1 MAFTKPK
8 SNQTPYATPGELY
21 RNLPRRPGAVSGLW
35 AHQSQMLKEY
45 TEDVNQS
52 DIALELP
59 TGTGKTLI
67 GLLIA
72 EWNRQRYNQQVL
84 YACPTRQLA
93 DQVYDAASREG
104 IDVTLL
110 TGSHA
115 DWPPNSRVQYEAAQR
130 IGVTTYNSIFNSN
143 PKLADPSVILFDDA
157 HAGEQ
162 YVAEAYSIS
171 LSRKRDPSEYR
182 QILKIISPAI
192 NEVFFERLQAED
204 PDPGIIEEVRLVL
217 PLRQPK
223 MTRNLT
229 AALSALKKPHSYR
242 FTMIRQGIA
251 SCLIYVSFSEILI
264 RPYIPPTSHNRLFN
278 QARQR
283 VYLSATLGEGGEL
296 ERAFGRYNIKRLRQP
311 DEDIAP
317 RSGRRFFV
325 FPEFISNSDAWVLT
339 RDIVAQAGK
348 ALVLS
353 QRITTATEDAKKMAQ
368 SSWPILG
375 STEDASTSMKKFIE
389 AKHAIC
395 ALAARYDGLDLPGK
409 VCQLIVFDGTPDQLN
424 LQERFL
430 QRNAQAGV
438 ALGARVRTRI
448 IQGGGRCTRGPED
461 AAIVLIMGSLS
472 NYLVRPETLGA
483 LTPELQAEIKF
494 GLLNSQNG
502 TREDM
507 FENVCAFLNQDTDD
521 TWRTEAEPTLIEYR
535 RQAVQNSSPGSQQ
548 LSDCVDKE
556 INAWASAYA
565 GSWKK
570 AALHARAVCNTLGNG
585 GNATRKYQAFWKY
598 LEAAWTDMAAEES
611 GNSLEK
617 ATSRQLLAE
626 AAKQAG
632 GSSWIDQMAQF
643 PEMVTPA
650 LNCVDGLA
658 AKNVATLLDSSLNE
672 NKQHDRLGRMQENL
686 AQKDANKFESA
697 LSVLGQLLGAEAKK
711 PAKHGRCDST
721 WCWGNELWFA
731 LEAKSEHIPTGVI
744 SIKDL
749 RQSNDQLKLLADDR
763 TCTAVPPNSAVI
775 IISPKPGVHHDAITI
790 ANDCVYLTHPAT
802 IRAIAADTATAWNRL
817 LAGRAGKDTDS
828 LRTFAA
834 QTLRGFG
841 LLPSDLCRRLTDKPI
856 GRTN

>member
-8 SNQTPYATPGELY
+8 SNRTSYSTPGELY
-21 RNLPRRPGAVSGLW
+21 RDLPRRTGAVPGLW
-35 AHQSQMLKEY
+35 AHQSEMLKAY
-45 TEDVNQS
+45 TENTNQS

-72 EWNRQRYNQQVL
+72 EWNRQRYNQHVL

-93 DQVYDAASREG
+93 DQVYDAANREG
-104 IDVTLL
+104 IDVALL
-110 TGSHA
+110 TGSHMN
-115 DWPPNSRVQYEAAQR
+115 WTPNSKVQYEAAQR

-162 YVAEAYSIS
+162 YVAEAYSIT
-171 LSRKRDPSEYR
+171 LNRKRDSDEYR
-182 QILKIISPAI
+182 QILDIVGPAI
-192 NEVFFERLQAED
+192 NKVFLERLKVED
-204 PDPGIIEEVRLVL
+204 PDPGITGEVRLVL
-217 PLRQPK
+217 PLRQPG
-223 MTRNLT
+223 MTKDLT
-229 AALSALKKPHSYR
+229 AVLSTLKDPHSYR
-242 FTMIRQGIA
+242 FAMIRQGIT

-283 VYLSATLGEGGEL
+283 IYLSATLGEGGEL
-296 ERAFGRYNIKRLRQP
+296 ERAFGRCSIKRLRQP

-325 FPEFISNSDAWVLT
+325 FPEFISNSDAWTLS

-353 QRITTATEDAKKMAQ
+353 QRINTATKDAKKMAQ
-368 SSWPILG
+368 SGWPILG
-375 STEDASTSMKKFIE
+375 GAEDVSTSMKKFIE

-409 VCQLIVFDGTPDQLN
+409 ACRLIVFDGTPDQLN

-461 AAIVLIMGSLS
+461 TAIVLIIGSLS
-472 NYLVRPETLGA
+472 SYLVRPETLGA

-507 FENVCAFLNQDTDD
+507 LENVCAFLNQDTDD
-521 TWRTEAEPTLIEYR
+521 TWRTEAEPTLVEYR
-535 RQAVQNSSPGSQQ
+535 RQAVQNSSPGSRQ

-556 INAWASAYA
+556 IDAWTSAYT
-565 GSWKK
+565 GSWRD
-570 AALHARAVCNTLGNG
+570 AASNARSVCNILRDG

-598 LEAAWTDMAAEES
+598 LEAAWTDMTAEEN

-617 ATSRQLLAE
+617 ATSRQLLTE

-632 GSSWIDQMAQF
+632 RSSWIDQMAQF
-643 PEMVTPA
+643 PEMTAPA
-650 LNCVDGLA
+650 LNRVDGIA
-658 AKNVATLLDSSLNE
+658 VKKVTTLLDSGLNE
-672 NKQHDRLGRMQENL
+672 NKQRAKLAHMQANL
-686 AQKDANKFESA
+686 AQQDANKFESA
-697 LSVLGQLLGAEAKK
+697 LSILGQLLGAEAKK

-721 WCWGNELWFA
+721 WCWDNELWLA
-731 LEAKSEHIPTGVI
+731 LEAKSEHIHTGVI
-744 SIKDL
+744 SVRDL

-763 TCTAVPPNSAVI
+763 TCPAIPPNSAVI
-775 IISPKPGVHHDAITI
+775 IISPKPGVHHDATTI
-790 ANDCVYLTHPAT
+790 ANDCVYLTHPDT
-802 IRAIAADTATAWNRL
+802 IRAIAADTVTAWNRL
-817 LAGRAGKDTDS
+817 LAGRVGKDTEN
-828 LRTFAA
+828 LRTFAT

-841 LLPSDLCRRLTDKPI
+841 LLPSDLHCRLTDKPI
-856 GRTN
+856 GRAN